1 MVVSSS
7 MMRTLYLHLTFS
19 IGDTCKYTD
28 ILLCTFDIFMISLF
42 KLVCFTFQRLMSVYI
57 HCSIRICSVFNHF
70 GYRAPDIN
78 SWNHLTWY
86 SEDRTLQW
94 LQALRAEL
102 NPHYI
107 RGHEFCHRE
116 ADQSTLVITRAT
128 MDRVSAAVTTRV
140 ATTSTTSSAPGSLTI
155 PTPSEL
161 VVSGKD
167 ISSETS
173 YQFIITDSDDD
184 SDGALQIMSGEEVTP
199 PKPSIQPSVPK
210 LILKRKLKKKITKAK
225 KEDQATVKAPKKEKK
240 KKAIAAKSST
250 KAEKLVVRLPHGQQ
264 QLPFSQQLQTMAEK
278 QAKPPSTSEASR
290 QADNSSSDTQG
301 EGDSAHPSS
310 SGGKTA

>member
-1 MVVSSS
+1 
-7 MMRTLYLHLTFS
+7 MMRTLSLHLTSS
-19 IGDTCKYTD
+19 IGDTCKHTN

-57 HCSIRICSVFNHF
+57 HCSIRICSVFDHF

-94 LQALRAEL
+94 LQALYAEL
-102 NPHYI
+102 NPHQI
-107 RGHEFCHRE
+107 CGHEFCHHDT
-116 ADQSTLVITRAT
+116 DQSTLAITRAT
-128 MDRVSAAVTTRV
+128 MDRVSAAATTRV
-140 ATTSTTSSAPGSLTI
+140 AATSTTSSAPGSSTI

-161 VVSGKD
+161 IVSGKD

-184 SDGALQIMSGEEVTP
+184 SDGALQIVTGEEVTP
-199 PKPSIQPSVPK
+199 PKPSIKPSVPK

-225 KEDQATVKAPKKEKK
+225 EEDQATVKAPKLKKK
-240 KKAIAAKSST
+240 KKATAAKSSAKT
-250 KAEKLVVRLPHGQQ
+250 EKMVVRLPHGEQ

-278 QAKPPSTSEASR
+278 QAKPPSTSKASH
-290 QADNSSSDTQG
+290 QADDSSSDTQG
-301 EGDSAHPSS
+301 EGDPARPSS